1 MIDIE
6 LFKNSLLSQSKTCGV
21 TSDLYHDIFIAL
33 FNSDK
38 CFDLFKRVNNIRAF
52 VGGIEPSLLFVAYF
66 HYIALT
72 DKNSELRKYFKTYG
86 GNYTQNYFHELELV
100 INKILLDKEDELFDW
115 LKNTKLQTNEVNRC
129 SVIYPLLLSLGLEN
143 ISLIE
148 LGCSAGLILL
158 MDYYEYKYSN
168 EKEELILNKGSKPNI
183 TSYSNNYE
191 QLKTLLDNSKK
202 LHINQRIGID
212 LNPLDLNDIYN
223 QNLLKSSIWDD
234 PIREQRLS
242 DSIEVFK
249 ENNNQVILKSLDYT
263 KDLANDLSEVIDVN
277 SDIVIYTSVS
287 TYQINQDLY
296 EKLFEQLCMLSK
308 KMNKKVYFLE
318 FEGKRIEDVLP
329 IKLTEQEPFYLA
341 ITTFPEKKKT
351 FWGTAHFH
359 GKSFSII

>member
-6 LFKNSLLSQSKTCGV
+6 LFKSSLLSQAKTCGA
-21 TSDLYHDIFIAL
+21 TSELYHDIFVIL
-33 FNSDK
+33 YDSDK
-38 CFDLFKRVNNIRAF
+38 CFELFERVNQIRSF

-86 GNYTQNYFHELELV
+86 GIYNRDSFQSLQLL
-100 INKILLDKEDELFDW
+100 INKVLLDKKDELFDW

-129 SVIYPLLLSLGLEN
+129 AVIYPLLLSLGLEN

-158 MDYYEYKYSN
+158 MDYYEYKYSTS
-168 EKEELILNKGSKPNI
+168 KEDLILNKDKKTSI
-183 TSYSNNYE
+183 TSYSNNYDE
-191 QLKTLLDNSKK
+191 LKLLLENSSK
-202 LHINQRIGID
+202 LNITQRIGLD
-212 LNPLDLNDIYN
+212 LNPLDLNDMYN
-223 QNLLKSSIWDD
+223 ENLLKSSIWDD

-242 DSIEVFK
+242 DSIDIFK
-249 ENNNQVILKSLDYT
+249 EHNSQVILKSLDYT
-263 KDLANDLSEVIDVN
+263 NDLANDLSRSIEKN
-277 SDIVIYTSVS
+277 SDIVIYSSVS
-287 TYQINQDLY
+287 TYQINQELY
-296 EKLFEQLCMLSK
+296 KKLFEQLELLSK
-308 KMNKKVYFLE
+308 IMNRTVYFLE
-318 FEGKRIEDVLP
+318 FEGKRNEDVLP

-341 ITTFPEKKKT
+341 VTTFPEKTKT